1 MTYNLYSDPE
11 AHYTG
16 PDLKQ
21 HVINTPNDGIYH
33 YRIPVEKFANEEA
46 KQKYAESFML
56 VRYGLQKGK
65 DYVSA
70 TISDEGIVMIQ
81 PNNPIEYIE
90 FNLGVVTK
98 DNNETTDIP

>member
-1 MTYNLYSDPE
+1 MNHLIIDDE
-11 AHYTG
+11 AFYKG

-21 HVINTPNDGIYH
+21 HVINTPDDGIYH

-56 VRYGLQKGK
+56 VQYGMEKGK

-81 PNNPIEYIE
+81 PIKPVRYIE
-90 FNLGVVTK
+90 FNLGVVRK
-98 DNNETTDIP
+98 DEDD